1 MRQSRTIWKYE
12 VNQADKIARSLV
24 KAENADLGWKTI
36 LAPSVMFGY
45 VRFGKSLNQTRE
57 NLLFTKKMAFHAA
70 KEVYRGS
77 DRAHELGLIVM
88 KTRKILDRGKRG
100 LYTEKIRRRQMNEI
114 EWLIDHYLRLL
125 NSNGETCEERIKDA
139 YSTKRKFLAFLNR
152 LHKLE
157 QDVIQGIIEAVRK
170 GTGKDRL
177 KMYEKV
183 RIVSEKVRAVEADRI
198 FK

>member
-139 YSTKRKFLAFLNR
+139 YSTKKKFLSYLNR

-157 QDVIQGIIEAVRK
+157 QKVIQATVEIVRK
-170 GTGKDRL
+170 GGGQDHL
-177 KMYEKV
+177 KVYEKV
-183 RIVSEKVRAVEADRI
+183 QTVSEKVRTMEAERI